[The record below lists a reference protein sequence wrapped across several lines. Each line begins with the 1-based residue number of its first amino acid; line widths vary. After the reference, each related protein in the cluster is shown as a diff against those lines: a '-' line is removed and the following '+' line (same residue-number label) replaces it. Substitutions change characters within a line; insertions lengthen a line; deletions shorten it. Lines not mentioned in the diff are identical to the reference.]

1 MNTNKL
7 FTEFSLKKIW
17 DKLKQHDK
25 TMNSTILVLSSDNWT
40 QNENGTFTNTIQ
52 YSSFKETDKLTVD
65 LYDDGNLTET
75 LLIEYCM
82 YIQEFEIING
92 ALVATANMK
101 PTQSMTLVVKGEF
114 EVNEVQVSTVRC
126 VNDFTSTETNTPAS
140 ANLARLLKEDLEDV
154 KSNINNQNKKFD
166 NFKCGSE
173 SLVTNST
180 GIYTVTFDKPMLSE
194 NYVLNITQAIGS
206 SELITGASVI
216 LTEKTIN
223 GFTFRL
229 TRTSAIASNLPFAIE
244 WLAISL

>member
-1 MNTNKL
+1 MPTFKL
-7 FTEFSLKKIW
+7 NG
-17 DKLKQHDK
+17 K
-25 TMNSTILVLSSDNWT
+25 TYSGSTSYASA
-40 QNENGTFTNTIQ
+40 
-52 YSSFKETDKLTVD
+52 
-65 LYDDGNLTET
+65 
-75 LLIEYCM
+75 IEY
-82 YIQEFEIING
+82 IEKDG
-92 ALVATANMK
+92 TK
-101 PTQSMTLVVKGEF
+101 TT
-114 EVNEVQVSTVRC
+114 VQ
-126 VNDFTSTETNTPAS
+126 DKIDE
-140 ANLARLLKEDLEDV
+140 
-154 KSNINNQNKKFD
+154 QNKKFD